1 MLSRFSKGLLNMC
14 TSCEPLTAFVLD
26 CFLKN
31 VYIVNKQPWKTELVS
46 YSRTK
51 AGMLTDQY

>member
-1 MLSRFSKGLLNMC
+1 MVGRFSKGLLNMG

-26 CFLKN
+26 CFLKD
-31 VYIVNKQPWKTELVS
+31 VYIGNKQPWKTELVS

-51 AGMLTDQY
+51 AGLLTY